1 MTSTSQRFNFST
13 RAFFQGKKVL
23 ITGHTGFKGSW
34 LSLWLHKLDAQVTGY
49 ALDPPTNPSLFKLCR
64 IDELI
69 NSVIADIRDLK
80 CLKKSLQ
87 HARPE
92 IVIHMAA
99 QPLVRDSYDM
109 PVDTFA
115 INVIGTVNLLE
126 AVRSCDS
133 VKSVVVVTT
142 DKVYENRE
150 WLRPYREDEPLGGYD
165 PYSSSK
171 ACAELVTAAYR
182 SSFFSRRPDQDSQP
196 PTPQPPI
203 PSTSI
208 ATARAGNVIGGG
220 DWGKYRLIPDC
231 MRAMLSS
238 EMVRIR
244 NPHAV
249 RPWQYV
255 LEPLAGYM
263 LLARRLYEEGSLYAE
278 AWNFGPDEIDERPV
292 EWVVRRLCEK
302 WGVPGRYQ
310 IDGGVHQH
318 EANYLKLDSS
328 KARSKL
334 GWTPVW
340 SLETAIDETVEWTK
354 AYNNG
359 KDTRQVCLN
368 QIARYDDCSQAGT
381 GTITK

>member
-1 MTSTSQRFNFST
+1 MTPTSQRFNSST
-13 RAFFQGKKVL
+13 KAFFQGKKVL

-34 LSLWLHKLDAQVTGY
+34 LSLWLHKLGAQVTGY

-64 IDELI
+64 IDELV
-69 NSVIADIRDLK
+69 NSVISDIRDLK
-80 CLKKSLQ
+80 PLKKSLQ

-92 IVIHMAA
+92 IVIHMAV

-115 INVIGTVNLLE
+115 VNVMGTVNLLE

-133 VKSVVVVTT
+133 VRSVVVVTT

-165 PYSSSK
+165 PYSGSK

-182 SSFFSRRPDQDSQP
+182 SSFFSRPHAPDSPLQ
-196 PTPQPPI
+196 
-203 PSTSI
+203 TSI

-220 DWGKYRLIPDC
+220 DWGKDRLIPDC
-231 MRAMLSS
+231 IRALLSGD
-238 EMVRIR
+238 MVRIR

-249 RPWQYV
+249 RPWQHV
-255 LEPLAGYM
+255 LEPLSGYL

-278 AWNFGPDEIDERPV
+278 AWNFGPGEIDERPV

-302 WGVPGRYQ
+302 WGVPGLYQ
-310 IDGGVHQH
+310 IDGGVHHH
-318 EANYLKLDSS
+318 EAGYLKLDSS

-354 AYNNG
+354 GYNNG
-359 KDTRQVCLN
+359 KDVRNICLD
-368 QIARYDDCSQAGT
+368 QIARYEDCRQAT
-381 GTITK
+381 E